1 MQGKMVLLQ
10 ALNCN
15 QKKSK
20 QKNATYACIP
30 YINTITVS
38 RLFFYFWIGAYT
50 PMQDRG

>member
-15 QKKSK
+15 QKKVNK
-20 QKNATYACIP
+20 KNATYACIP
-30 YINTITVS
+30 NINTITVT